1 MGGRA
6 PRRPHRAADEFR
18 GRPRLLQGRARD
30 RLGTAAPC
38 VVEGAHQRWAPFIV
52 WMVEV
57 HPVPAAGFPA
67 RMNHKPRMPFRV
79 LGLDLIDVA
88 GVCCLLVQSSPE
100 RPFLKG
106 AEMPGLMD
114 RSSLTQTTSP
124 PDGIELRPLSEPD
137 PLRANPSYVSSAGAT
152 VITCEELAE
161 AGSAATPPAPKLD
174 HFGDRVS
181 HMT

>member
-1 MGGRA
+1 
-6 PRRPHRAADEFR
+6 
-18 GRPRLLQGRARD
+18 
-30 RLGTAAPC
+30 
-38 VVEGAHQRWAPFIV
+38 
-52 WMVEV
+52 
-57 HPVPAAGFPA
+57 
-67 RMNHKPRMPFRV
+67 MPFRV

-152 VITCEELAE
+152 VMTCEELAE

-174 HFGDRVS
+174 NFGDRIS
-181 HMT
+181 HMTDRFILSGSTDAYRIRRFQSAEPPIEFPMSGEGWAHAWTTFRELQTPTA